1 MATQKKIDI
10 VNEYTERFKRAK
22 SLYLT
27 DHTGI
32 DVRTATDIRSK
43 FREQKI
49 EYKVLKNRL
58 AKRSLNNAKITELDE
73 HLNGVTSFVISYD
86 DPVAP
91 ARILKE
97 FNKKKEILRL
107 KVVYLD
113 GQIIPAE
120 RATSLADLPSR
131 EDLLSMLV
139 GVLQAPM
146 ARLLGTLQAPMQK
159 LVRTL
164 NAVKENK

>member
-1 MATQKKIDI
+1 MATQQKVDI
-10 VNEYTERFKRAK
+10 VSEFTDKFKRAK
-22 SLYLT
+22 SLFLT

-32 DVRTATDIRSK
+32 DVRTATGIRSK

-49 EYKVLKNRL
+49 EYKILKNRL
-58 AKRSLNNAKITELDE
+58 AKRSLNNAEITELDE

-113 GQIIPAE
+113 GQIIQGE
-120 RATSLADLPSR
+120 RASSLADLPSR

-146 ARLLGTLQAPMQK
+146 ARFLGTLQAPMQK
-159 LVRTL
+159 IIRTL
-164 NAVKENK
+164 DAVKESK